1 MKNGRKQV
9 TNALT
14 AASARNACEACGTA
28 PTALEGNSLLTALTL
43 SVFVRVGFV
52 RLVMTNRP
60 SGRCVDLAAPGHMSR
75 DRPDDRGFD
84 AALGVACGDRMPT
97 H

>member
-1 MKNGRKQV
+1 
-9 TNALT
+9 
-14 AASARNACEACGTA
+14 
-28 PTALEGNSLLTALTL
+28 
-43 SVFVRVGFV
+43 
-52 RLVMTNRP
+52 
-60 SGRCVDLAAPGHMSR
+60 MSR